1 MWFGIILTGL
11 IVVDMWPVNKRFC
24 NDDNFVA
31 VKKRDQAFTMQPY
44 EKLLL
49 QDTTY
54 FRVLNVTTN
63 TFNEARTSYYLK
75 SIGGYSAAKLR
86 RYQDLID
93 EHISSKNMNMSV
105 LNMLNAKYIIVRDNN
120 GEIVPQQNPDALGN
134 AWFIDSLVVV
144 NTPNEES
151 DALNTIN
158 VKNTAVVDAKFKSF
172 VADFKPIQSP
182 SANIRLTK
190 YTPEALEYESSS
202 KTPGIVVFSEIYYPY
217 GWKAYI
223 DGQFVEHFRVN
234 YVLRALN
241 VPAGN
246 HHIRFEFRPDLS

>member
-1 MWFGIILTGL
+1 
-11 IVVDMWPVNKRFC
+11 
-24 NDDNFVA
+24 
-31 VKKRDQAFTMQPY
+31 
-44 EKLLL
+44 
-49 QDTTY
+49 
-54 FRVLNVTTN
+54 
-63 TFNEARTSYYLK
+63 
-75 SIGGYSAAKLR
+75 
-86 RYQDLID
+86 
-93 EHISSKNMNMSV
+93 MSV

-120 GEIVPQQNPDALGN
+120 GEIAPQQNPDALGN

-182 SANIRLTK
+182 SANIQLTK
-190 YTPEALEYESSS
+190 YTPKLLEYESSA

-246 HHIRFEFRPDLS
+246 HHIRFEFRPDSVEKGNTFSLIFIIIMGITIVSVVGYEVFKVFKKNKEA